1 MAQGVLVG
9 LPFTGPL
16 ALDHKG
22 SDLLFYTRV
31 SVQEL
36 ILGVEGNRYGRQVQ
50 RRQLLVPQRR
60 SSIPPPEIPKAA
72 LVLELGGTQLF
83 NLSFHCVQF
92 CELPAMLPK
101 HDFKKEKVGQSP
113 RL

>member
-1 MAQGVLVG
+1 MG

-22 SDLLFYTRV
+22 GDLLFYTRV

-36 ILGVEGNRYGRQVQ
+36 ILGVERNGYGRQVQ
-50 RRQLLVPQRR
+50 RRQLLVLQRR

-83 NLSFHCVQF
+83 NLSLHCGQF
-92 CELPAMLPK
+92 CELPASLPK
-101 HDFKKEKVGQSP
+101 HYFKKEKVAQGP
-113 RL
+113 CL